1 MKIKE
6 GFLLK
11 KIADDYVVIPYE
23 DNIVNFKAMIVLNE
37 TGAFLWNKLQNDIT
51 FEELC
56 ENLST
61 EFEVDGE
68 TAKTDAEEFISIL
81 KGKGLIENE

>member
-37 TGAFLWNKLQNDIT
+37 TGAFLWEKLQNDIT
-51 FEELC
+51 FEGLC
-56 ENLST
+56 ESLSR
-61 EFEVDGE
+61 EFEVDDE
-68 TAKTDAEEFISIL
+68 TAKTDAEEFVLIL
-81 KGKGLIENE
+81 KDKGLIENE